1 MADTLMS
8 EIIVQAFREG
18 NFVSLGEDTTTEE
31 LAEAVPRLRNLINA
45 VIGFE
50 LGELQRDWY
59 VPQEHDPEAP
69 IRFPLTPSG
78 LGTTSA
84 SPYQYPPSNVRL
96 LVKLTSSRTLYL
108 PAHPFDG
115 ARISYLDMGSTVT
128 ADTTID
134 GNGRLIESAA
144 TIVTDLDA
152 VTPVTFHGRT
162 WFYRADLGDWIR
174 FTDLQSTDTVP
185 TPPEFDQLWITGLAI
200 SLAPRFQIQI
210 QDQVK
215 STYMDMLARL
225 KKRYKQSERLPSAVE
240 MRQLFRYEN
249 TGL

>member
-1 MADTLMS
+1 MADTVMS

-18 NFVSLGEDTTTEE
+18 NFVALGEDTTTEE

-59 VPQEHDPEAP
+59 VPQIHDPEAP
-69 IRFPLTPSG
+69 IRFPLTPT
-78 LGTTSA
+78 GTGGEA
-84 SPYQYPPSNVRL
+84 ALPYQFPPSNVRL
-96 LVKLTSSRTLYL
+96 LVKVTEVRTLYF

-115 ARISYLDMGSTVT
+115 ARISFLDMGSTAAV
-128 ADTTID
+128 TID
-134 GNGRLIESAA
+134 ANGRLIEGEASLTEAA
-144 TIVTDLDA
+144 A
-152 VTPVTFHGRT
+152 VFHMRT
-162 WFYRADLGDWIR
+162 WFYRADRGEWIVL
-174 FTDLQSTDTVP
+174 TNLQSDDTMP
-185 TPPEFDQLWITGLAI
+185 TPPEFDQLWITGLAV
-200 SLAPRFQIQI
+200 SLAPRFQVQI
-210 QDQVK
+210 QEQTTA
-215 STYMDMLARL
+215 TYADMLSRL